1 MQTCSPQ
8 DTFLPHVENGTI
20 TLIGATTENPSFQL
34 NNALLSRCRVIVLEK
49 LSTEHVEQILKHA
62 LDRMGVFTTK
72 RDSLDTNQVH
82 LSSEYRWGVW
92 NIWELWYC
100 LWSLVLICCQD
111 TCNLVAGTS
120 WDEVPIWEQKWPAT
134 LVIPVFMAGIPAK
147 LTWIQLCRH
156 ASGKAMW
163 WLLLTAAQVLIHPN
177 SIPGS
182 TGKWSKNRQINQT
195 FVLLPA
201 EI

>member
-62 LDRMGVFTTK
+62 LDSLGVFTTK

-92 NIWELWYC
+92 NIWKLWYWVF
-100 LWSLVLICCQD
+100 LKLV
-111 TCNLVAGTS
+111 
-120 WDEVPIWEQKWPAT
+120 K
-134 LVIPVFMAGIPAK
+134 
-147 LTWIQLCRH
+147 
-156 ASGKAMW
+156 
-163 WLLLTAAQVLIHPN
+163 
-177 SIPGS
+177 PGS
-182 TGKWSKNRQINQT
+182 HMLPTYLRYGHWN
-195 FVLLPA
+195 LLGCGSDMRTEVA
-201 EI
+201 RNIGYLSLYCWHS

>member
-49 LSTEHVEQILKHA
+49 LSIEHVEQILKHA

-100 LWSLVLICCQD
+100 FFLKLVKPRSHMLPRYLQLGCWNLLGWGSDMRTEVACNIGYPSLYGWHSCKV
-111 TCNLVAGTS
+111 NL
-120 WDEVPIWEQKWPAT
+120 
-134 LVIPVFMAGIPAK
+134 
-147 LTWIQLCRH
+147 
-156 ASGKAMW
+156 
-163 WLLLTAAQVLIHPN
+163 
-177 SIPGS
+177 GS
-182 TGKWSKNRQINQT
+182 T
-195 FVLLPA
+195 L
-201 EI
+201 